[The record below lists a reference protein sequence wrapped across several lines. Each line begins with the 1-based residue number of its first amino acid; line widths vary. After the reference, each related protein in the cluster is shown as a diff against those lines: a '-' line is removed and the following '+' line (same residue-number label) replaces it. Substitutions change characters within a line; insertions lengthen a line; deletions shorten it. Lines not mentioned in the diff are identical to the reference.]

1 MTLRL
6 FYLALAFAV
15 TAALLWYIATP
26 QTAGALVQAV
36 EHGDWRLLAMAL
48 ALNAGVQWLR
58 AWRFAIMM
66 EGSTAFPDA
75 RLVRITFQLNFFNF
89 LLPFKLGEL
98 SYPLQMRRVY
108 GQPLLKAAGILLL
121 ARLFDLA
128 SVAAILLLSAAS
140 LGFGGGGVGNAAY
153 WISGVGV
160 IVLPSILILA
170 GSRIFAR
177 NSIPAWLGRVTTPIL
192 DAMSSLRDLKALFA
206 AILLS
211 FLVWLTFGLLSMLT
225 AAAVVDSVSPVV
237 AIFGA
242 AASNLAF
249 ALPINGIAGLG
260 PTQAAWVFAVAHA
273 GVPWGDAVVTALTL
287 YSVSLVTAMLC
298 GGIAMIGRGGIFPGS
313 EIKKPTPLEP

>member
-1 MTLRL
+1 MILRL

-66 EGSTAFPDA
+66 EGGIAFPDA

-108 GQPLLKAAGILLL
+108 GQPLLKAAGTLLL

-128 SVAAILLLSAAS
+128 SVVAILLLSAAS
-140 LGFGGGGVGNAAY
+140 LGFGGSGIGNAAY

-160 IVLPSILILA
+160 IVLPSILLLA
-170 GSRIFAR
+170 GSRILAR
-177 NSIPAWLGRVTTPIL
+177 NTIPAWLGRVTTPIL